1 MYLVHNL
8 DQKHF
13 TFESQNSEQPSLN
26 NDHVNV
32 WHRDEQFPFE
42 SVGEGWRIHKEA
54 SKINKKPKEVFQKV
68 MEDQE

>member
-42 SVGEGWRIHKEA
+42 SVGEG
-54 SKINKKPKEVFQKV
+54 
-68 MEDQE
+68 